1 MKIAVFVSGR
11 GSNLRAI
18 LEKVP
23 ASKIKV
29 AAIVS
34 DKADCPAFSIAEEW
48 GINTFSVSQNEKE
61 NFITYSF
68 LIEKLK
74 NENVELIVLAGFLKK
89 IPDEL
94 IDSFHNR
101 IINIHPALLPLFGGR
116 GMYGINVHRA
126 VFDSNVKVSGAT
138 IHFVNKIYDSGLII
152 AQRAVVIDDAETPE
166 EIAARVLKVEHE
178 LLPFVVEK
186 FADGKVA
193 IVNSRARILD

>member
-94 IDSFHNR
+94 IDAFHNR

-152 AQRAVVIDDAETPE
+152 AQRAVGIDDAETPE

>member
-152 AQRAVVIDDAETPE
+152 AQRAVGIDDAETPE

-193 IVNSRARILD
+193 LVNSRVRILD

>member
-152 AQRAVVIDDAETPE
+152 AQRAVGIDDAETPE